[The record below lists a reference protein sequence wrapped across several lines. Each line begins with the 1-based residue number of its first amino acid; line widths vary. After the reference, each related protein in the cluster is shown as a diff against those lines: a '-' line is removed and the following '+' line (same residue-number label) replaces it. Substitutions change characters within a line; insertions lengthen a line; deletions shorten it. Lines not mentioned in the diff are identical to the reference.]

1 MKFKKDDR
9 VVIILDGDLSK
20 CIMGTVLE
28 SKESEVDC
36 SYHGSPYYPVIT
48 RVLGDN
54 GVYYSDETLRVNFMD
69 PKNACERIQDRIE
82 ECNEESKT
90 LQKMIWFILKKQLE
104 K

>member
-1 MKFKKDDR
+1 MKFEKDDR

-28 SKESEVDC
+28 SKESEEDW

-48 RVLGDN
+48 TVRGD
-54 GVYYSDETLRVNFMD
+54 DEKIYTDDRLSVNFMH
-69 PKNACERIQDRIE
+69 PKNACERIQNRIE

-104 K
+104 E